1 MDGQTSGARKPGAR
15 KRHRQG
21 TPPGRILGVVAV
33 VLLIVGIG
41 WGGWAMVGAADDPSG
56 DPAGEDSTSAAG
68 AAASADAHAEHESAS
83 AAPAGTSETDSSEA
97 DSSWSATEPATEEAG
112 ETVGCDETVA
122 AAQEVVGAARTGID
136 HWSRHVQASVDWGAG
151 RITEERKK
159 AIWKRT
165 RLAGPGDLERYD
177 AALDSYARSAGG
189 CEGAPKTDPCAQRL
203 TALETS
209 MRAGSGAMGDWE
221 RHQAHMAS
229 YADGNFGAAHAN
241 AMWNKAKREAPV
253 NIGKFADAEAV
264 LVRAPSCG

>member
-1 MDGQTSGARKPGAR
+1 MSEQASGARKPGAR

-41 WGGWAMVGAADDPSG
+41 WGGWAMVGAADDPSAD
-56 DPAGEDSTSAAG
+56 DPSGEDSTSAAG
-68 AAASADAHAEHESAS
+68 ASAAASADSHAEHESAS
-83 AAPAGTSETDSSEA
+83 AAPAGTTEE
-97 DSSWSATEPATEEAG
+97 DSSWSAAEPATEEAG
-112 ETVGCDETVA
+112 ETVGCDATVA
-122 AAQEVVGAARTGID
+122 AAEDVVGAARAGID

-177 AALDSYARSAGG
+177 AALDSYTQSAGG
-189 CEGAPKTDPCAQRL
+189 CDGAPKTDPCAQRL

-253 NIGKFADAEAV
+253 NIGKFADAEAG
-264 LVRAPSCG
+264 LAKAPRCS